1 MCRVL
6 YLRTLNHRTGH
17 AAASGR
23 REAPVATAACCRPF
37 VTALYQSWTLHQ
49 LLAVTLR
56 PDRGGSIP
64 IILNAL
70 SSQISYK
77 KAGRER
83 TLYQI
88 FIYVYGS
95 HDLLSSSGYT
105 GATSVGPRLPANTTI
120 SPSATRADLRTLR
133 ERTQATRRLRA
144 DLKQRAAKAGRLA
157 GCTRRWPLLASARAR
172 SLYRRSARRGGP
184 HP

>member
-6 YLRTLNHRTGH
+6 CLRTLNHRTGH

-37 VTALYQSWTLHQ
+37 VTAPYQSWTLHQ

-70 SSQISYK
+70 SSQIYCK
-77 KAGRER
+77 KAGRES

-95 HDLLSSSGYT
+95 HDLPSSSRYT
-105 GATSVGPRLPANTTI
+105 GATSVGPRLPANATV
-120 SPSATRADLRTLR
+120 SPSATRAELRTQR
-133 ERTQATRRLRA
+133 ERT
-144 DLKQRAAKAGRLA
+144 RAAAHASGRSKAEVRLGQPTA
-157 GCTRRWPLLASARAR
+157 GCTRRRPLLAPLRVGR
-172 SLYRRSARRGGP
+172 STAALLAAAAAHR
-184 HP
+184 